1 MCIGCVLNTR
11 TLITYTMNV
20 PSKRIDITLDPKIID
35 KLDKLIEEYGSSS
48 SRSAMIAMLI
58 IEKYNKEHQGKVK

>member
-1 MCIGCVLNTR
+1 MTGNN
-11 TLITYTMNV
+11 M

-35 KLDKLIEEYGSSS
+35 KLDELVAEYGTSS

-58 IEKYNKEHQGKVK
+58 LERYNRIHKVK

>member
-1 MCIGCVLNTR
+1 
-11 TLITYTMNV
+11 MNV